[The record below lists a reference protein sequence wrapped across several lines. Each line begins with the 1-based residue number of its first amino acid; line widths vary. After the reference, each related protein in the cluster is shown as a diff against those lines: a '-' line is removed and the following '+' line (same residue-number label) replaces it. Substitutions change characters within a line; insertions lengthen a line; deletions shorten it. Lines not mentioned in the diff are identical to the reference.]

1 MSRCLRPTPSSLASG
16 NSKPDHQTCGVR
28 IVHAAT
34 RQGSE
39 IVTISYR
46 VSADIGGTFTDIV
59 YQDVATGRCGAT
71 KVLSTPENPALAVL
85 KGIDQVLGDDGELAF
100 FVHGTTVGLNALL
113 TRRGSKVAL
122 VTNENFRD
130 IYTIQGNDR
139 GEIFSIR
146 WNKPEPLVTLEHTYT
161 VGGRIAADGSE
172 LAPLRL
178 SDLDALVEACT
189 RERYEA
195 IAISLLFSFNNP
207 AHELAVRDYLVE
219 RLPDVQ
225 IVLSHHVSP
234 EWREFERT
242 STAVTDAYLAPVVR
256 RYISTLQGE
265 MGDRLPEG
273 GALHVME
280 SNGGVMT
287 AAAASATPLQTLLSG
302 PVGGAIGGKALAAK
316 TGRGNLICVDMGGT
330 SFDASLVVDGLPSAS
345 NEAKLEGLPL
355 QMSVVDIHVIGAG
368 GGSIAWQEA
377 GALRVGPQSAGS
389 NPGPVCYGL
398 GGTDPVVS
406 DANLVLG
413 RLDGANFSGG
423 EMTLDR
429 DAAADALSRLG
440 ADFGMNAEQMA
451 QGVIDIVNAKMADA
465 IRTITIQRG
474 IDPREFSLVA
484 FGGAGPSQ
492 AAALAEELEI
502 SEVIVPVHPGAFSA
516 WGMLQTDVRHDFKET
531 LYSFWDMIEA
541 ETIDSAFAALRE
553 RGRAYLAEEGI
564 TGDRVAFERAID
576 FRYHGQEYVLTIAL
590 DDGPID
596 MDKVRADF
604 DAAYQRQY
612 GHNSPEN
619 RVEMANIRLA
629 ALGRLERPENAP
641 PERVTSRPP
650 REREVWF
657 AGTPQTTAVLDRNGI
672 GEGDSVSGPAIIEE
686 VTSTT
691 LLPPGWTAR
700 LIEGGHMTLTRE
712 DAA

>member
-1 MSRCLRPTPSSLASG
+1 MSK
-16 NSKPDHQTCGVR
+16 N
-28 IVHAAT
+28 
-34 RQGSE
+34 
-39 IVTISYR
+39 YR

-59 YQDVATGRCGAT
+59 YQDVETGRCGAA
-71 KVLSTPENPALAVL
+71 KVLSTPDNPALAVL
-85 KGIDQVLGDDGELAF
+85 QGIDTVLNDGDGLTF

-146 WNKPEPLVTLEHTYT
+146 WNKPAPLVPLEHTYT
-161 VGGRIAADGSE
+161 VGGRIAASGEE
-172 LAPLRL
+172 LEPLRT
-178 SDLDALVEACT
+178 SDLDAVVDACKA
-189 RERYEA
+189 EKYEA
-195 IAISLLFSFNNP
+195 IAVSLLFSFNNS
-207 AHELAVRDYLVE
+207 AHEIAVRDYLQE

-225 IVLSHHVSP
+225 IVLSHQVSP

-242 STAVTDAYLAPVVR
+242 STTVTDAYLAPVVR
-256 RYISTLQGE
+256 KYIRTLLDE
-265 MGDRLPEG
+265 MGVKLPDDG
-273 GALHVME
+273 TLHVME

-287 AAAASATPLQTLLSG
+287 AATASETPLQTLLSG
-302 PVGGAIGGKALAAK
+302 PVGGAIGGKALSAL

-330 SFDASLVVDGLPSAS
+330 SFDASLVIDGLPSAS
-345 NEAKLEGLPL
+345 NEAMLEGLPI

-368 GGSIAWQEA
+368 GGSVAWKEA
-377 GALRVGPQSAGS
+377 GAVRVGPQSAGS
-389 NPGPVCYGL
+389 TPGPVCYGR
-398 GGTDPVVS
+398 GGTEPTVS

-423 EMTLDR
+423 DMALDR
-429 DAAADALSRLG
+429 DAAAAALAKLG
-440 ADFGMNAEQMA
+440 QDFGMDAEQMA
-451 QGVIDIVNAKMADA
+451 HGVIDIVNAKMADA

-484 FGGAGPSQ
+484 FGGAGPAQ

-502 SEVIVPVHPGAFSA
+502 SEVVIPVHPGAFSA

-531 LYSFWDMIEA
+531 HYNFWDLVDVGDL
-541 ETIDSAFAALRE
+541 ETAFARLQDK
-553 RGRAYLAEEGI
+553 GRDFLVEEGI
-564 TGDRVAFERAID
+564 EKGRISYERAID
-576 FRYHGQEYVLTIAL
+576 FRYHGQEYVLTIQL

-596 MDKVRADF
+596 MDKIRADF
-604 DAAYQRQY
+604 DAAYERQY

-629 ALGRLERPENAP
+629 ALGQLERPENAP
-641 PERVTSRPP
+641 PARETARPV
-650 REREVWF
+650 RERDVWF
-657 AGTPQTTAVLDRNGI
+657 AGSARPTAIIDRNSI
-672 GEGDSVSGPAIIEE
+672 GEGDRISGPAIIEE

-691 LLPPGWTAR
+691 LLPPGWTAQ
-700 LIEGGHMTLTRE
+700 LIEGGHMSLVKE
-712 DAA
+712 GKA

>member
-1 MSRCLRPTPSSLASG
+1 V
-16 NSKPDHQTCGVR
+16 SK
-28 IVHAAT
+28 
-34 RQGSE
+34 SF
-39 IVTISYR
+39 R

-59 YQDVATGRCGAT
+59 YQDVKSGRCGAT
-71 KVLSTPENPALAVL
+71 KVLSTPDNPALAVL
-85 KGIDQVLGDDGELAF
+85 QGIDEVLSDGDEMVF

-139 GEIFSIR
+139 GKIFSIR
-146 WNKPEPLVTLEHTYT
+146 WNKPEPLATLEHTYA
-161 VGGRIAADGSE
+161 VGGRIAATGEE
-172 LAPLRL
+172 LEPLRMR
-178 SDLDALVEACT
+178 DLDKVVEACQ
-189 RERYEA
+189 RENYEA
-195 IAISLLFSFNNP
+195 IAISFLFSFNNP
-207 AHELAVRDYLVE
+207 GHELAARDYLQQ
-219 RLPDVQ
+219 RLPNVQ
-225 IVLSHHVSP
+225 IVLSHQVSP

-242 STAVTDAYLAPVVR
+242 STTVTDAYLAPVVR
-256 RYISTLQGE
+256 KYISTLQSE
-265 MGDRLPEG
+265 MGDRLPKG

-280 SNGGVMT
+280 SNGGVMAAAT
-287 AAAASATPLQTLLSG
+287 AAETPLQTLLSG
-302 PVGGAIGGKALAAK
+302 PVGGAIGGKALSVA

-330 SFDASLVVDGLPSAS
+330 SFDASLVIDGLPSAS
-345 NEAKLEGLPL
+345 NEAKLEGLPI

-368 GGSIAWQEA
+368 GGSIAWKEA
-377 GALRVGPQSAGS
+377 GAARVGPQSAGS
-389 NPGPVCYGL
+389 KPGPVCYGR
-398 GGTDPVVS
+398 GGTEPTVS

-423 EMTLDR
+423 AMTLDR
-429 DAAADALSRLG
+429 PAAAEALATLG
-440 ADFGMNAEQMA
+440 KDFGMSAEEMA

-484 FGGAGPSQ
+484 FGGAGPAQ

-502 SEVIVPVHPGAFSA
+502 SEVIIPVHPGAFSA

-531 LYSFWDMIEA
+531 LYSFWDLIDACTIEA
-541 ETIDSAFAALRE
+541 AFAGLE
-553 RGRAYLAEEGI
+553 KKGRAFLADEGI
-564 TGDRVAFERAID
+564 TGERVRFERAID
-576 FRYHGQEYVLTIAL
+576 FRYYGQEYVLTIPLAE
-590 DDGPID
+590 GPID
-596 MDKVRADF
+596 MDKIRADF
-604 DAAYQRQY
+604 DTAYERQY

-629 ALGRLERPENAP
+629 ALGGLERPENAP
-641 PERVTSRPP
+641 PERETPRPA

-657 AGTPQTTAVLDRNGI
+657 AGQPRMTQIIDRNSISG
-672 GEGDSVSGPAIIEE
+672 GDCVKGPAIIEE

-691 LLPPGWTAR
+691 LLPPGWTAK
-700 LIEGGHMTLTRE
+700 LIDGGHMSLTKE

>member
-1 MSRCLRPTPSSLASG
+1 MS
-16 NSKPDHQTCGVR
+16 KKF
-28 IVHAAT
+28 
-34 RQGSE
+34 
-39 IVTISYR
+39 R

-71 KVLSTPENPALAVL
+71 KVLSTPDNPALAVL
-85 KGIDQVLGDDGELAF
+85 TGIEEVLGQEGVLAF

-113 TRRGSKVAL
+113 TRRGSKTAL

-146 WNKPEPLVTLEHTYT
+146 WNKPEPLTPLEHTYT
-161 VGGRIAADGSE
+161 VAGRIAATGDE
-172 LAPLRL
+172 LTPLRL
-178 SDLDALVEACT
+178 ADLDHLVEACS
-189 RERYEA
+189 REAYEA
-195 IAISLLFSFNNP
+195 IAVSLLFSFKNP
-207 AHELAVRDYLVE
+207 AHEIAVGEYLRT
-219 RLPDVQ
+219 RLPGLQV
-225 IVLSHHVSP
+225 VLSHQVSP

-242 STAVTDAYLAPVVR
+242 STTVTDAYLAPVVR
-256 RYISTLQGE
+256 KYIATLQDE
-265 MGDRLPEG
+265 MGDRLPKG
-273 GALHVME
+273 GTLHVME

-287 AAAASATPLQTLLSG
+287 AAAAAETPLQTLLSG
-302 PVGGAIGGKALAAK
+302 PVGGAIGGKALSAA

-330 SFDASLVVDGLPSAS
+330 SFDASLVIGGLPSTS
-345 NEAKLEGLPL
+345 NEAKLEGLPI

-368 GGSIAWQEA
+368 GGSIAWTEA

-389 NPGPVCYGL
+389 RPGPVCYGL
-398 GGTDPVVS
+398 GGTEPVVS

-423 EMTLDR
+423 QMTLDR
-429 DAAADALSRLG
+429 SAATAALMRLG
-440 ADFGMNAEQMA
+440 AQFGMDAEQMA

-465 IRTITIQRG
+465 IRTITIRQG

-484 FGGAGPSQ
+484 FGGAGPAQ
-492 AAALAEELEI
+492 AVALAEELEI
-502 SEVIVPVHPGAFSA
+502 GEVIIPVHPGAFSA

-531 LYSFWDMIEA
+531 LYSFWDQIEPG
-541 ETIDSAFAALRE
+541 TIDAAFDRLAA
-553 RGRAYLAEEGI
+553 RGHKFLADEGI
-564 TGDRVAFERAID
+564 SGNRVSFERAID
-576 FRYHGQEYVLTIAL
+576 LRYSGQEYVLTIPL
-590 DDGPID
+590 PDGPID
-596 MDKVRADF
+596 MDGVRADF
-604 DAAYQRQY
+604 DAAYARQY

-619 RVEMANIRLA
+619 RIETANIRLA

-641 PERVTSRPP
+641 PERVAPRPA

-657 AGTPQTTAVLDRNGI
+657 AGLPRKTAIIDRNSI
-672 GEGDSVSGPAIIEE
+672 AEGDVVSGPSIIEE

-700 LIEGGHMTLTRE
+700 LIDGGHMSLKKE
-712 DAA
+712 ASA

>member
-1 MSRCLRPTPSSLASG
+1 MKT
-16 NSKPDHQTCGVR
+16 
-28 IVHAAT
+28 
-34 RQGSE
+34 
-39 IVTISYR
+39 SYR

-59 YQDVATGRCGAT
+59 YQDLATGRCGAT
-71 KVLSTPENPALAVL
+71 KILSTPDNPALAVL
-85 KGIDQVLGDDGELAF
+85 KGIDQVLGDDGALAF

-146 WNKPEPLVTLEHTYT
+146 WNKPEPLVSLEHTFT
-161 VGGRIAADGSE
+161 VAGRIAAGGEE
-172 LAPLRL
+172 LEPLHL
-178 SDLDALVEACT
+178 PDLDALIAACK
-189 RERYEA
+189 REGYEA

-207 AHELAVRDYLVE
+207 AHELAARDYLAA

-225 IVLSHHVSP
+225 IVLSHQVSP

-242 STAVTDAYLAPVVR
+242 STTVTDAYLAPVVR
-256 RYISTLQGE
+256 RYISTLQSG

-273 GALHVME
+273 GTLHVME

-287 AAAASATPLQTLLSG
+287 AAAASETPLQTLLSG
-302 PVGGAIGGKALAAK
+302 PVGGAIGGKALSAT

-330 SFDASLVVDGLPSAS
+330 SFDASLVIDGLPSAS
-345 NEAKLEGLPL
+345 NEAMLEGLPI

-368 GGSIAWQEA
+368 GGSIAWKEA
-377 GALRVGPQSAGS
+377 GAVRVGPQSAGS
-389 NPGPVCYGL
+389 KPGPVCYGL
-398 GGTDPVVS
+398 GGAEPVVS

-423 EMTLDR
+423 DMTLDR
-429 DAAADALSRLG
+429 DAAARALADLG
-440 ADFGMNAEQMA
+440 SDFGMNAEEMA

-484 FGGAGPSQ
+484 FGGAGPAQ

-502 SEVIVPVHPGAFSA
+502 SEVIIPVHPGAFSA

-531 LYSFWDMIEA
+531 LYSFWELIEA
-541 ETIDSAFAALRE
+541 DTIEAAFVGLE
-553 RGRAYLAEEGI
+553 KKGRAFLADEGI
-564 TGDRVAFERAID
+564 TGDRVAFECAID
-576 FRYHGQEYVLTIAL
+576 FRYYGQEYVLTIPV
-590 DDGPID
+590 DSGRID
-596 MDKVRADF
+596 KDKIRADF
-604 DAAYQRQY
+604 DAAYERQY

-619 RVEMANIRLA
+619 RVEIANIRLA

-641 PERVTSRPP
+641 PERETPRPMRK
-650 REREVWF
+650 REAWF
-657 AGTPQTTAVLDRNGI
+657 AGVPQITAIIDRNSI
-672 GEGDSVSGPAIIEE
+672 GEGDSVAGPAIIEE
-686 VTSTT
+686 ITSTT

-700 LIEGGHMTLTRE
+700 LIDGGNMSLTKE
-712 DAA
+712 DVA